1 VRWAGHAARVED
13 KNVCGLLVEE
23 SEEKR
28 IFEIPRR
35 RWEDNIEMC
44 LGRNKIGKCGQ
55 D

>member
-1 VRWAGHAARVED
+1 VED
-13 KNVCGLLVEE
+13 KNVCRLLVEE

-44 LGRNKIGKCGQ
+44 LEGIRWVGVDRINLAHCR
-55 D
+55 DNW